1 MELAN
6 DVLLAQLLSLGLE
19 LKQARAAVAAG
30 NTTVEQATEWIFENN
45 NQIDQQLSAGS
56 SSATTTS
63 TGALRLR
70 PTEDMDDL
78 DLQKAIELSTAPQEP
93 AKAPPT
99 TQEKKPI
106 KINIIRAGQ
115 ASSHASTPSR
125 QPNPPSSSST
135 TSAAVSAGS
144 SSSTSSKREREPDT
158 SAASSGVTPLLPL
171 ISSRQKEAEFEA
183 ENARLKKEAEQ
194 LAEKSKKF
202 KQLEREAR
210 QRALQA
216 IREDREKLKSRQIS
230 SVPTQSAPQ
239 PSPSS
244 SSPAGTSTSMATS
257 ERTTT
262 KTTTM
267 VQLRLKNGTVLKRS
281 FDSNAPLQQVFDTVF
296 QEDSSIGQNITLI
309 QPFPR
314 REFSLLEAQ
323 QTLREAGLCPSC
335 SLIVHLPPSASSAP
349 LSPPSAA
356 NPSVSMPG
364 SWHAGPQPLFGQIGG
379 HGPEP
384 MDIDDEEDEDYDDN
398 GDDNQDETSEDENSD
413 DHDEED
419 DEGDEDMAE
428 DDGLMHILPVG
439 HGHGH
444 GPPFGGRGR
453 GRGGIWAGRG
463 GRGRGGMPFSG
474 VGHRLSSGS
483 VSTAGAAESTSSS
496 VDGGDI
502 QGTSSS
508 ISDSERRRRVWDAM
522 MARVAQQLTTA
533 SASSTLTT
541 AETSP
546 SLTSPGAARSESHKS
561 VLTIEIPSLLSR
573 CTYEVAE
580 LRELRVLCLS
590 NTKVTSQGI
599 ARTVSKSVWKEQL
612 HTLDLSFCEGIQ
624 GPAVLIQVQE
634 LLNIHN
640 LRLNS
645 TRAFDSGPILVPDS
659 LGFTKL
665 QELDLART
673 LISDEDLIAIRS
685 CFPSLE
691 HLNLTG
697 CSQLS
702 DASLESL
709 CMEGEKRMPEL
720 SVLKFPNRQSTLQHV
735 LPLAAEQFE
744 QLSQL
749 DLTGFLNITDETILS
764 LGAAVNLTVLSLA
777 GSKLTDVGSP
787 VIANFSLLRE
797 INLDRTL
804 IQDKSMEHFRG
815 LGRLEIISLSHCVGL
830 TVEGIKILSMSASF
844 ERTLKQLNL
853 GHNPDIHDGALPY
866 IEQAHSLVMLNL
878 DYTDVTDARARRLMD
893 TMDALDKLRFV
904 GVTEGERL
912 KERGVYFIA
921 SSMLNT
927 HGGGGGAQQ
936 QQQIMQMDDDD
947 DDDDDD

>member
-45 NQIDQQLSAGS
+45 SQIDQQLSAGS

-93 AKAPPT
+93 AKAQPT

-115 ASSHASTPSR
+115 ASTHASTPSQ

-135 TSAAVSAGS
+135 TPAAVSAGS

-194 LAEKSKKF
+194 LAEKSKKL

-216 IREDREKLKSRQIS
+216 IREDREKLKNRQIS

-257 ERTTT
+257 ERAAA

-281 FDSNAPLQQVFDTVF
+281 FDSNAPLQQLFDTVF
-296 QEDSSIGQNITLI
+296 QEDSSIGQNIALV

-323 QTLREAGLCPSC
+323 QTLWEAGLCPSC
-335 SLIVHLPPSASSAP
+335 SLIVHLPPSPSSAP

-384 MDIDDEEDEDYDDN
+384 MDIDDDEDEDYDDN
-398 GDDNQDETSEDENSD
+398 SDDNQDETSEDENSD
-413 DHDEED
+413 DHDEE
-419 DEGDEDMAE
+419 G
-428 DDGLMHILPVG
+428 DGLMHILPVG
-439 HGHGH
+439 HGQGH

-483 VSTAGAAESTSSS
+483 GSTAGATESTSSN

-522 MARVAQQLTTA
+522 MARVAQQLTAA
-533 SASSTLTT
+533 SASSILTT

-561 VLTIEIPSLLSR
+561 VLTSEVPSLLSR

-599 ARTVSKSVWKEQL
+599 ARTVSKSAWKEQL

-645 TRAFDSGPILVPDS
+645 TRAFDRGPILVPDS

-665 QELDLART
+665 EELDLART
-673 LISDEDLIAIRS
+673 PISDEDLIAIRS

-691 HLNLTG
+691 YLNLTG

-720 SVLKFPNRQSTLQHV
+720 SVIKFPNRQSTLQHV
-735 LPLAAEQFE
+735 LPLAAEQFK

-749 DLTGFLNITDETILS
+749 DLTGYLNISDETILS

-844 ERTLKQLNL
+844 GRTLEQLNL

-866 IEQAHSLVMLNL
+866 IEQAHGLMMLNL
-878 DYTDVTDARARRLMD
+878 DFTDVTDARARRLLD
-893 TMDALDKLRFV
+893 TMDNLGRLRFV
-904 GVTEGERL
+904 GITEGERL

-947 DDDDDD
+947 GDDDDD